1 VQIIEVTGLG
11 ARSAVL
17 RLRRRGSPMEF
28 VIFPMVHF
36 ADAQFYQSVQK
47 RLGDCQIVVAE
58 GIQGRS
64 ASTRA
69 ITRSYR
75 LLRHKKSL
83 GMVVQNL
90 DYGALNAEI
99 IYPDLTG
106 AEMDRGW
113 EKIPLRQRLQTTLL
127 IPIFMLWML
136 CFGTR
141 QMLAQQLAMDD
152 LPTPKQEAAE
162 DAIRKNFGET
172 EKLVVDRRDAMLLDA
187 LTRLHNEHHED
198 PIKVAIVY
206 GAGHVTTV
214 VRALHQRFGYTT
226 RSADWLELMKL

>member
-1 VQIIEVTGLG
+1 MQF
-11 ARSAVL
+11 VL
-17 RLRRRGSPMEF
+17 
-28 VIFPMVHF
+28 FPMVHF
-36 ADAQFYQSVQK
+36 ADARFYQRVQT
-47 RLGDCQIVVAE
+47 RLAECQIVVAE

-90 DYGALNAEI
+90 DYGALDAKVVW
-99 IYPDLTG
+99 PDLTG

-113 EKIPLRQRLQTTLL
+113 DEIPLRQRLLFFLL
-127 IPIFMLWML
+127 LPVFVVWML
-136 CFGTR
+136 CFGSR
-141 QMLAQQLAMDD
+141 RMIARE
-152 LPTPKQEAAE
+152 K
-162 DAIRKNFGET
+162 FGET
-172 EKLVVDRRDAMLLDA
+172 EQLIMDRRDALLLDA
-187 LTRLHNEHHED
+187 LALIHNEHHAE

-214 VRALHQRFGYTT
+214 VRALHRRFGYIA
-226 RSADWLELMKL
+226 RSAEWLEVMKL